1 MKSIDNRRSIRS
13 YRDKPV
19 EEEKITKLLHAAMQ
33 APSAV
38 NQQPWEFIVVRDSA
52 NKHKLAQ
59 TSSYS
64 HMCANAS
71 VNIIFLA
78 NTSNMVAPDY
88 WQQDMAAA
96 AENML
101 IEATNLELG
110 AVWLGVAP
118 IPERMEYIRE
128 NYNLPTYMVPFCIIS
143 IGYPDRQTNHFI
155 DRFDESRI
163 HHESFNQHF
172 DNDIIK

>member
-13 YRDKPV
+13 YLNKPV
-19 EEEKITKLLHAAMQ
+19 EEEKIQKLLHAAMQ

-38 NQQPWEFIVVRDSA
+38 NQQPWEFIVIKDPE
-52 NKHKLAQ
+52 NKHIVAQ

-64 HMCANAS
+64 HMCSQAA

-78 NTSNMVAPDY
+78 NTSNMIAPGY
-88 WQQDMAAA
+88 WQQDMSAA

-101 IEATNLELG
+101 IEATNLDLG

-118 IPERMEYIRE
+118 EQDRMDYITKH
-128 NYNLPTYMVPFCIIS
+128 YNLPKHMVPFCIIS

-163 HHESFNQHF
+163 HHEQYNRHL
-172 DNDIIK
+172 DANR